1 MSPYSFP
8 KNKIKILL
16 LEGIHQAAVDVF
28 EENGYSVEV
37 RSDALSEEELLKEIS
52 DVHLLGIRS
61 KTNISAKVLD
71 AAERLLSIACF
82 CIGTDQIDL
91 EAAAKKGVPVFNAP
105 YSNTRSVAEL
115 TIANIIM
122 LARKA
127 AHRSNLLHAG
137 KWEKSAQGSYEVR
150 HKSLGIVG
158 YGHIGPQ
165 VGLLA
170 EALGMSVYYYDI
182 EKKLPMGNAQPV
194 KDLKSLLNSC
204 DFVSLHVPDTE
215 STRGMIS
222 KAEIALMKDN
232 SYLINLSRGKIV
244 DLDALKSAIESEKIA
259 GAAADVFPVE
269 PKSNDEEFNSVLRGL
284 PNVILTPHIG
294 GSTQE
299 AQQNIGIESASALV
313 NYTDLGVSAGAV
325 NFPQVTPSALKD
337 SHRVLNIH
345 KNIPGVLSK
354 ITKIISETGANIQAQ
369 YLNTLGDIGYLI
381 MDVDESLSRE
391 IKDRITALDENIKT
405 RLLF

>member
-1 MSPYSFP
+1 MSTYSFP
-8 KNKIKILL
+8 KEKIKILL
-16 LEGIHQAAVDVF
+16 LEGIHQAAIDVF
-28 EENGYSVEV
+28 EESGYSVE
-37 RSDALSEEELLKEIS
+37 SSNAALSEEELLKLIP
-52 DVHLLGIRS
+52 DVHLIGIRS
-61 KTNISAKVLD
+61 KTRLTSKVLER
-71 AAERLLSIACF
+71 AQRLLAVACF
-82 CIGTDQIDL
+82 CIGTDQVDL
-91 EAAAKKGVPVFNAP
+91 EMAAKIGVPVFNAP

-127 AHRSNLLHAG
+127 AYKSLLLHQG
-137 KWEKSAQGSYEVR
+137 QWDKSANNCYEVR
-150 HKSLGIVG
+150 QKTLGIIG

-170 EALGMSVYYYDI
+170 EALGMSVHFYDI
-182 EKKLPMGNAQPV
+182 EKKLPLGNAQAV
-194 KDLKSLLNSC
+194 KDLKSLLKAS

-215 STRGMIS
+215 STRGMIGEN
-222 KAEIALMKDN
+222 EIKMMKN
-232 SYLINLSRGKIV
+232 HSYLLNLSRGKVV
-244 DLDALKSAIESEKIA
+244 DLDAVKTGIESGQLA
-259 GAAADVFPVE
+259 GAAVDVFPIE
-269 PKSNDEEFNSVLRGL
+269 PSSNEEQFSSVLCGL

-313 NYTDLGVSAGAV
+313 AYTDLGISAGAV
-325 NFPQVTPSALKD
+325 NFPQITAPSIKAA
-337 SHRVLNIH
+337 HRVLNVH
-345 KNIPGVLSK
+345 KNVPGVLSK
-354 ITKIISETGANIQAQ
+354 ITKIISETGANIKAQ

-391 IKDRITALDENIKT
+391 IKDRITELDENIKT